1 MTFINL
7 TGLGTSNTP
16 LRSSFT
22 KKRGA
27 GIGGTGSRGR
37 TVEASI
43 TYTSGGVPA
52 FTIQALKKVHPGKK
66 GNTLNFGCIRQAG
79 VRYILF
85 LFNDAN
91 TKFDGS
97 ISTAGATG
105 GATTAAGIVNKI
117 NGTAMNGFLKATL
130 HTNATNIDY
139 TGHSAINLA
148 NTDPLT
154 GGRG

>member
-1 MTFINL
+1 MSLVNL
-7 TGLGTSNTP
+7 TGLRTSNTP

-22 KKRGA
+22 KKGNE
-27 GIGGTGSRGR
+27 GFGGVGSIGR

-43 TYTSGGVPA
+43 TYSSGGVPA
-52 FTIQALKKVHPGKK
+52 FTVQALKKVHPGRK
-66 GNTLNFGCIRQAG
+66 GLVLNFGCLRQAG

-85 LFNDAN
+85 LYEDDND
-91 TKFDGS
+91 KLDGT
-97 ISTAGATG
+97 ISTAGVSE
-105 GATTAAGIVNKI
+105 GATTAAGIVAKI
-117 NGTAMNGFLKATL
+117 NSTSMNGFLKATL
-130 HTNATNIDY
+130 HTDATNIDY